1 MQPLW
6 GRCTCAADHGH
17 LRPHAQSKPSFRSGA
32 PATDPRRSH
41 QRESGMITFINHACF
56 IVESGGVKL
65 LCDPWIAGSAF
76 HDGWNLI
83 TEEEHPGIH
92 DVDYIWYS
100 HEHPDHFS
108 IPFLKSVPQEKR
120 GNITVLYQR
129 TNDHRVLDFCRKQGF
144 KTMELEQAER
154 VSLGGGMHVTCGMVP
169 FYDSWMLIETQDL
182 TILNVND
189 CILETPE
196 RLQTIKRSEETTS
209 ELKSLMR
216 TSYAVFCLKKTKN
229 NK

>member
-1 MQPLW
+1 
-6 GRCTCAADHGH
+6 
-17 LRPHAQSKPSFRSGA
+17 
-32 PATDPRRSH
+32 
-41 QRESGMITFINHACF
+41 MITFINHACF

-65 LCDPWIAGSAF
+65 LCDPWIAGSAL

-129 TNDHRVLDFCRKQGF
+129 TNDHPVLDFFR
-144 KTMELEQAER
+144 
-154 VSLGGGMHVTCGMVP
+154 
-169 FYDSWMLIETQDL
+169 
-182 TILNVND
+182 
-189 CILETPE
+189 
-196 RLQTIKRSEETTS
+196 KRSEERRVGKECVCTCRS
-209 ELKSLMR
+209 RWSR
-216 TSYAVFCLKKTKN
+216 YH
-229 NK
+229 